1 MKLLILTIR
10 IKEFTDMQ
18 KVFISWSGGKDSC
31 YSCYK
36 AIQNGMDVR
45 FLMNMMNENGTWS
58 FVHRFPLSVL
68 QQQSD
73 ALDIRLLHHPTGED
87 PYAVAFTR
95 TIEEMKKDGIEGGVF
110 GDIDLDEHREWVENI
125 CHESG
130 IEACLPLWGMSQD
143 DVMTGFLGLGFVAII
158 IACNEK
164 YLGEEWLGRKVDEAF
179 ISHLKEVQKTTDI
192 TVCGE
197 SGEYHT
203 LVIDGPIF
211 KKCVEIQETVNR
223 YNNGYWFLEIQK
235 SELKDK

>member
-1 MKLLILTIR
+1 MQR
-10 IKEFTDMQ
+10 VFT
-18 KVFISWSGGKDSC
+18 SWSGGKDSC

-36 AIQNGMDVR
+36 AIQKGMDVR
-45 FLMNMMNENGTWS
+45 FLMNMMNESGEWS

-68 QQQSD
+68 QQQSE
-73 ALDIRLLHHPTGED
+73 ALGIPLLHNPTGED

-95 TIEEMKKDGIEGGVF
+95 AIEEMKKDGLEGGIF
-110 GDIDLDEHREWVENI
+110 GDIDLDQHREWVENI

-130 IEACLPLWGMSQD
+130 IEAYLPLWGMSQD
-143 DVMTGFLGLGFVAII
+143 DVMDDFLKSGFVAII

-164 YLGEEWLGRKVDEAF
+164 YLGEEWLGQKVDNDF
-179 ISHLKEVQKTTDI
+179 ISHLKELQKTTDI

-211 KKCVEIQETVNR
+211 NKRIEIQETANLF
-223 YNNGYWFLEIQK
+223 NNGYWFLEIQK
-235 SELKDK
+235 SELKGK